1 MTLKSLLLLVL
12 PAMLAI
18 GCAAEPASDDDGT
31 SSDAIS
37 TKNNADL
44 KEPSPE
50 KPEPAASATTRDA
63 VVDKARADQ
72 LVGEESTGYLGLVTD
87 SKIVG
92 DKKAASDLEAR
103 VNHIN
108 IQRRA
113 IYTDLATK
121 DGATVSQVAQ
131 TAACILFRD
140 KVKLGEAYR
149 TENAEWRINQADI
162 PMQTPSFCVTQ

>member
-1 MTLKSLLLLVL
+1 MTLKSCLLLVL

-18 GCAAEPASDDDGT
+18 GCAAEPASEDGE
-31 SSDAIS
+31 SSSEAVS

-44 KEPSPE
+44 REPSPA
-50 KPEPAASATTRDA
+50 KAEPAASATTRDA

-87 SKIVG
+87 SAIVG

-121 DGATVSQVAQ
+121 DAVTVNAVAQ

-149 TENAEWRINQADI
+149 TEGAEWKINQADI
-162 PMQTPSFCVTQ
+162 PMLMPSFCATE